1 MLDLQ
6 EPVFTEEEAAMIVKN
21 ILIGLSH
28 VHSLNLVHRDI
39 KPENIIV
46 MPKEHAK
53 PGEKVDNLGLEP
65 EFTDKQR
72 LKIVDFGFSARFK
85 PSKYE

>member
-1 MLDLQ
+1 MYAFLEIGRVLDLQ

-53 PGEKVDNLGLEP
+53 PG
-65 EFTDKQR
+65 
-72 LKIVDFGFSARFK
+72 
-85 PSKYE
+85 